1 MDIEESIRNTQNAL
15 IIAQNKLSY
24 INALSSANKI
34 NKRKSQKLRILT
46 YLKQLKLIPLLN
58 SNSKSVNSSLA
69 NTDLKSQVLTLSNP
83 FSSDLISNQLFI
95 QSNLSNLF
103 NNLLDSL
110 NTNTN
115 TKINTNHENISNNE
129 KLNLLLLKINNLKLN
144 SRNLSSYIKILINE
158 YLFNKEFSYLF
169 SNFDQESLKSRKQ
182 KFLKL
187 LETLLNNNI
196 LNQNSPNPIWLT
208 LSSMDDPL
216 IRFLI
221 LNRLIKVHPT
231 IPNKIRLNDLSVDL

>member
-1 MDIEESIRNTQNAL
+1 MDIEESIQNTENAL
-15 IIAQNKLSY
+15 IVTQNKLSY
-24 INALSSANKI
+24 INALSSINKI
-34 NKRKSQKLRILT
+34 NKRKSQKIRILT
-46 YLKQLKLIPLLN
+46 YLKQLKLIPLIN
-58 SNSKSVNSSLA
+58 SNSKSISSSLA
-69 NTDLKSQVLTLSNP
+69 NTDLKSQFLNLSNP
-83 FSSDLISNQLFI
+83 LSCDLISNQLFI

-103 NNLLDSL
+103 NNLLDNL
-110 NTNTN
+110 NNN
-115 TKINTNHENISNNE
+115 INFNFNNIKKISNDE
-129 KLNLLLLKINNLKLN
+129 KLNLFLLKINNLKLN
-144 SRNLSSYIKILINE
+144 SRNLSSYIKILIND

-169 SNFDQESLKSRKQ
+169 SDFDHDSLKSRKQ

-196 LNQNSPNPIWLT
+196 LNQNSSNPIWLT
-208 LSSMDDPL
+208 LSSIDDPL